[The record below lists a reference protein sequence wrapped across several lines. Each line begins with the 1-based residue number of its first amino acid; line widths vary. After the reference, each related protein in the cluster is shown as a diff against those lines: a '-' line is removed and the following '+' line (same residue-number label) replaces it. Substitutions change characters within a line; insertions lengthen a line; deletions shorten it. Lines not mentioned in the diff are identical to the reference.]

1 MPFIND
7 PRVLLSWEIDP
18 GYCPPIKFSDNQ
30 VTICRA
36 RKNQYNFFKNSE
48 IEISAWT
55 RDGGYDLYDFLI
67 ENSIDTHF
75 DLIIVWSSSASSSDG
90 VYNAPNNLNKFN
102 CPKLLILGDTHHMN
116 KPISTLINYADQEL
130 FTHIA
135 SIYDRQHLHFFE
147 HNKYSAE
154 LGWFPGLPLAHKSQI
169 FNFNKEYSITL
180 LGHSSN
186 GHLVRQQFLNS
197 LKNTKYSVIAGT
209 KNSQQCLMEYSKSL
223 ININISLNG
232 DFNLRNYEILMSG
245 GLLLCDKLSIE
256 SGIADLLELGVNY
269 DEFESYDHLL
279 YKINYYMQN
288 PNKAVELAF
297 NGFNR
302 YSDQLQPSISIKAV
316 LKWIFEKEILSP
328 HDVSRCSRHQVER
341 SFPRLQLLDRVMLY
355 ERLQLVST
363 NCPGANILI
372 GPHISPGLLFDIVD
386 LKNLNFY
393 IDQNDALKIDILKS
407 LNLTNRF
414 KLWNLPKYGKNSFFH
429 EFEF

>member
-1 MPFIND
+1 
-7 PRVLLSWEIDP
+7 
-18 GYCPPIKFSDNQ
+18 
-30 VTICRA
+30 
-36 RKNQYNFFKNSE
+36 
-48 IEISAWT
+48 
-55 RDGGYDLYDFLI
+55 
-67 ENSIDTHF
+67 
-75 DLIIVWSSSASSSDG
+75 
-90 VYNAPNNLNKFN
+90 
-102 CPKLLILGDTHHMN
+102 
-116 KPISTLINYADQEL
+116 
-130 FTHIA
+130 
-135 SIYDRQHLHFFE
+135 
-147 HNKYSAE
+147 
-154 LGWFPGLPLAHKSQI
+154 
-169 FNFNKEYSITL
+169 
-180 LGHSSN
+180 
-186 GHLVRQQFLNS
+186 
-197 LKNTKYSVIAGT
+197 
-209 KNSQQCLMEYSKSL
+209 
-223 ININISLNG
+223 
-232 DFNLRNYEILMSG
+232 MSG
-245 GLLLCDKLSIE
+245 GLLLCDKLSVE

-279 YKINYYMQN
+279 YKINYYMRH

-302 YSDQLQPSISIKAV
+302 YSNQLQPSISIKAV
-316 LKWIFEKEILSP
+316 LKWIFEKKILNP

-414 KLWNLPKYGKNSFFH
+414 KLWNLSKYGKNSFFH